1 MALGGGQRQ
10 SGSRLTLL
18 AATTIGA
25 AVTGVTTT
33 PAKALAG
40 MNYLGVEAI
49 FLYGAG
55 GTTVKAWVQTSF
67 DNGVT
72 WVDVINFPFTTAAAS
87 KTAAV
92 SSSVTAGT
100 APVAVTDGTAA
111 DSAIVNGVLGN
122 QVRVK
127 YTSTGTYTGLT
138 SLAIYAV
145 VKN

>member
-1 MALGGGQRQ
+1 MSMNGDQHTDGQR
-10 SGSRLTLL
+10 LVLL
-18 AATTIGA
+18 AATTIAA
-25 AVTGVTTT
+25 AVGPLTGTVFTL
-33 PAKALAG
+33 LAG

-67 DNGVT
+67 DGGVT

-92 SSSVTAGT
+92 STQITAGT

-111 DSAIVNGVLGN
+111 DSAIVNGVLGS

-127 YTSTGTYTGLT
+127 YLTTGTYTGAT
-138 SLAIYAV
+138 SLAVYAV
-145 VKN
+145 AKG